1 MSASSPSVDAVTA
14 PALRPRDVQRARVYR
29 AEDAW
34 SGRLEAARQGAGLAT
49 VGGSRVLLPAER
61 RFGTLETAAEHAA
74 RVVTLPA
81 VTAVFGPVDP
91 PRLRLRRGTRQAHWE
106 SPGVIAL
113 PVPRHGEPWGL
124 RETVLL
130 HELAHHV
137 GETTGRTAGHAA
149 PYPAVLLFLVGA
161 TLGPEAALALRV
173 AYGEERVEVGVL

>member
-1 MSASSPSVDAVTA
+1 MTA
-14 PALRPRDVQRARVYR
+14 PLLRPRDVQRARVYR

-34 SGRLEAARQGAGLAT
+34 AGRLDAARLGAGLAT

-61 RFGTLETAAEHAA
+61 RFGTLETAASYAA
-74 RVVTLPA
+74 RVVALPA
-81 VTAVFGPVDP
+81 VVDAMGPVAAP
-91 PRLRLRRGTRQAHWE
+91 AIRLRRGARQAHWE

-137 GETTGRTAGHAA
+137 GETTGHTAGHAA
-149 PYPAVLLFLVGA
+149 PYPAVLLLLVTA

-173 AYGEERVEVGVL
+173 AYGEERVEVGQL